1 MKTKIGIIALVIALV
16 IELSILIIFGING
29 DGMLSSINADVN
41 ITSNSLEDSNG
52 RLAGLKVSDA
62 IRNQVES
69 AGNQMAELQNS
80 KFKGED
86 ADEAYKQ
93 LEEYYQKVTLLENY
107 YYGEN
112 FNAINIYLANSYIP
126 GQIEDDAYMIF
137 YIEDSDTKELM
148 GLWLAEYDLESKQI
162 IENVENV
169 YTVKGLNSL
178 PVMEME
184 DSISTDIS
192 VIGGLIEPHDARRV
206 EVNDGWE

>member
-41 ITSNSLEDSNG
+41 IASNSLEDSNG